1 MNSAAE
7 TVSAPRDAWS
17 VAQALF
23 QLTKPGV
30 TRLVMVTTL
39 CGALIAPGAVELT
52 KLIVALVGTALVV
65 GAANSLNMYLE
76 RDTDRLMERT
86 RTRPLPSGRLAPEVA
101 LWFGV
106 LLAVVSLPVLA
117 LTVNPMT
124 ALLAA
129 LALVSYV
136 LVYTPMK
143 RLTPWALYMG
153 ALPGAIPPVIGWAS
167 TTGTLT
173 LGAASLFAILF
184 VWQLPHFLAIAIFR
198 QHEYERAGLRVLP
211 AVKGL
216 GETKAAIVA
225 FSFLL
230 LVVSLVPAALGLGGA
245 VYVVVAVVL
254 GVAFAALALR
264 GLRAKSGA
272 AWARSL
278 FFASM
283 PYLVLVFGAL
293 VIGALA

>member
-1 MNSAAE
+1 MNSAAQ
-7 TVSAPRDAWS
+7 TVSAPRDAWG

-39 CGALIAPGAVELT
+39 CGALIAPGPVDLA
-52 KLIVALVGTALVV
+52 KLAIALIGTALVV
-65 GAANSLNMYLE
+65 GAANSFNMYLE

-86 RTRPLPSGRLAPEVA
+86 RSRPLPSGRLAPEEA
-101 LWFGV
+101 LWFGA
-106 LLAVVSLPVLA
+106 LLVVVALPTLA
-117 LTVNPMT
+117 LAVNPMT

-143 RLTPWALYMG
+143 RLTPWALLMG

-184 VWQLPHFLAIAIFR
+184 VWQLPHFLAIAIFH

-216 GETKAAIVA
+216 RTTKVAIVA

-230 LVVSLVPAALGLGGA
+230 LGASLLPVALGLGGTA
-245 VYVVVAVVL
+245 YVVFAAVL
-254 GVAFAALALR
+254 GIAFAALALR
-264 GLRAKSGA
+264 GLRAQAGA

-293 VIGALA
+293 VLGAL